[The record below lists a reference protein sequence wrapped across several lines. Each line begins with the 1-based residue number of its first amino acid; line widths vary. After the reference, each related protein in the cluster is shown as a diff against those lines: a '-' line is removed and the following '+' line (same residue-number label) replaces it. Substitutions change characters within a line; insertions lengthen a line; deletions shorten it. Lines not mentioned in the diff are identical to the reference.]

1 MSVLDYVF
9 GGILLLA
16 AIFLIIAVLMQ
27 QGKSKGMGAVGG
39 GSSDTFFGKT
49 KGKTWDKVLAK
60 ITTIV
65 GIVFV
70 VIVLLVYIIQDDA
83 DYDKW
88 FDENSGA
95 LNNPTEQTTDDKKET
110 TSSTT
115 AESVATT
122 ALEASANTPA

>member
-70 VIVLLVYIIQDDA
+70 VIVLLVYIIQDEA